1 MCIEGTNFDM
11 QLDTAADVSLLPEN
25 LYRKHLSHLPL
36 KPAGIVLKTYENQ
49 TVELVGKIL
58 VTVKYE
64 DQQVTKS
71 TVDSNERERQSS
83 TIWSTVVGT
92 H

>member
-1 MCIEGTNFDM
+1 ML
-11 QLDTAADVSLLPEN
+11 LDTAAADVSLDPEN

-36 KPAGIVLKTYENQ
+36 KMASIVLKTYENQ
-49 TVELVGKIL
+49 TVELVWKIM

-64 DQQVTKS
+64 DQQVRNLPF
-71 TVDSNERERQSS
+71 TVTRGKRQSN